1 MEKGETFSIMGKL
14 SIWIWPAVLLS
25 FLSGCGLG
33 PSMIR
38 ANHLTYNDAVQ
49 FTERQELLL
58 NIVRLRYNEGPEFLA
73 TSSISTQFSLDL
85 SATAGATVGDDQAQR
100 TNLANIGGAVGFSE
114 RPTITLIPRNEKEF
128 TQQLIS
134 PIELEI
140 VFLLVNYG
148 WDMDRVFMLTS
159 DGINGLRNQPFREI
173 PVENYEAQLL
183 PFTRT
188 VKDLGRLHRLGL
200 VEMSFEREEIGL
212 SGPLNAEKVNLSD
225 ILNANKDDYKLEYQE
240 QTKSYY
246 LKKMTRNL
254 VLRFSK
260 NAFQSPEFP
269 KIIKRLNLV
278 SNAQT
283 YRILNAP
290 GSQIKLSEIS
300 GELSD
305 FILSTRSVLGTLA
318 YLSQGVS
325 VPEQH
330 IETGFVSYE
339 KRAKAA
345 DGIISDLFRVR
356 VQKEKP
362 DQANLAVPYKGYWF
376 FIGENDISSR
386 QTIGVLNSLMRLK
399 IIAAGTQKLPLLTLP
414 VGR

>member
-1 MEKGETFSIMGKL
+1 
-14 SIWIWPAVLLS
+14 
-25 FLSGCGLG
+25 
-33 PSMIR
+33 MIR

-173 PVENYEAQLL
+173 PVENYEAQLF

>member
-1 MEKGETFSIMGKL
+1 
-14 SIWIWPAVLLS
+14 
-25 FLSGCGLG
+25 
-33 PSMIR
+33 MIR

-58 NIVRLRYNEGPEFLA
+58 NIVRLRYNEGPEFIA